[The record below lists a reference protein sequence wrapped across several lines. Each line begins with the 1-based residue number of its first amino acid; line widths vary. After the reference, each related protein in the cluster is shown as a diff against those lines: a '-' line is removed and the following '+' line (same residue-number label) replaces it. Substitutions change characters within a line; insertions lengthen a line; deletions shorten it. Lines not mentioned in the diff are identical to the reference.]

1 MALLT
6 ALRRDVQHAPPRP
19 LVWVI
24 VIGVTFSTAS
34 CSTQSSPPDT
44 PSTPR
49 PAVTSTPEPEPDRA
63 FDTLEI
69 DPALL
74 SPAVMGLGNARLT
87 DSDGYAVDFGW
98 SGSIGKVTADP
109 TTNKPGETTIS
120 FPVRF
125 TAVLHNVTAERE
137 TPLSALAGVKLVP
150 VWAADSP
157 MCQAMVALGGSS
169 DGANCRV
176 GAVSLPVS
184 GPLAVDSWS
193 ASWTEDV
200 MTIVVPESTAEAVL
214 QAAASPAAWI
224 LSGPDQFATWVLD
237 NGQQAVEPMGNTW
250 WTSAAT
256 AGISAPLVGSV
267 DPATTDLDTTQAG
280 AAVAAI
286 LGAGTESDLPYCPLV
301 PAGTTTSAAIARIW
315 GIDSSVALSNFV
327 DLDYLPSLPPLF
339 SCQTPADTAGEVWV
353 TGAAGDPALV
363 DPQQIANG
371 TDASV
376 SGGLSIS
383 QQIPVYGGTL
393 TMYQASA
400 GATWVYWSDD
410 QVFIRGRLSQVENS
424 TTEEQFVRVGQWAVA
439 ALPTMLESL
448 ATYTP

>member
-1 MALLT
+1 MAFLT

-74 SPAVMGLGNARLT
+74 SPAAMGLGNARVT

-98 SGSIGKVTADP
+98 SGSIGVVTADP

-120 FPVRF
+120 VPVRF
-125 TAVLHNVTAERE
+125 AAVLHNVTAERE
-137 TPLSALAGVKLVP
+137 TPMSALAGVKLVP

-157 MCQAMVALGGSS
+157 LCQAMVAPGGSS
-169 DGANCRV
+169 DSANCRV
-176 GAVSLPVS
+176 GAVSLPLS
-184 GPLAVDSWS
+184 GPLAVDSWN
-193 ASWTEDV
+193 ASWTDDV

-224 LSGPDQFATWVLD
+224 LTGPDQFATWVLD

-267 DPATTDLDTTQAG
+267 DPASVDIDTTLAG
-280 AAVAAI
+280 SAVTA
-286 LGAGTESDLPYCPLV
+286 LLELNPEKNTFGCPVLP
-301 PAGTTTSAAIARIW
+301 
-315 GIDSSVALSNFV
+315 
-327 DLDYLPSLPPLF
+327 
-339 SCQTPADTAGEVWV
+339 
-353 TGAAGDPALV
+353 TGAATIAPLTSLWGFDSSLPFSEVFVWGIEPPAFECHTADGAAGGLTVRVEVGAASLV
-363 DPQQIANG
+363 DPQQIANES
-371 TDASV
+371 DSSLLA
-376 SGGLSIS
+376 S
-383 QQIPVYGGTL
+383 QQIPLYGGTL
-393 TMYQASA
+393 VLTQYGSSNAWA
-400 GATWVYWSDD
+400 VWSDD
-410 QVFIRGRLSQVENS
+410 QVSIRAIVSQDADW
-424 TTEEQFVRVGQWAVA
+424 TTEEKFVRAGQWAVA
-439 ALPTMLESL
+439 NLPTMLESL